1 MHEKYRQGVS
11 ILHGGTYTW
20 GLCIGIMSGLL
31 WGINNFLFARGYEQL
46 PSSQIASGLDAFS
59 LAIIVPV
66 VCATINDICAAAAL
80 LVFNGIRGVLSVVR
94 SHLFTKA
101 GFFVCLAAL
110 LGGPVGQSAYFLGIA
125 FAGPS
130 AALIITA
137 TYPIIGC
144 ILSYFFLHQRIT
156 GRMWFGIVI
165 SVVGAIFVG
174 YMPEEGAYTFFLSG
188 LLCACLAAFCWGSEV
203 VLSYYGMTDMD
214 PDVAITLR
222 ECISGG
228 VLMFAIVITGSLSML
243 REIIKIPSGISLLS
257 GAGIIAGFSYLMW
270 YAANKRIG
278 CARGM
283 AANSTYVIWGV
294 LLNALVVGWES
305 VSAQTIAGCVCVLTG
320 VILVSLTSG
329 EVEDV

>member
-1 MHEKYRQGVS
+1 MRNTGRETSV
-11 ILHGGTYTW
+11 LHRGTYTW
-20 GLCIGIMSGLL
+20 GLCIGIMSGIL

-46 PSSQIASGLDAFS
+46 PISQIASGLDAFS

-66 VCATINDICAAAAL
+66 VCAAINDICAAAAL
-80 LVFNGIRGVLSVVR
+80 LVFNGIRGILSVVR
-94 SHLFTKA
+94 HHLFTKA

-110 LGGPVGQSAYFLGIA
+110 LGGPVGQSSYFLGIA

-130 AALIITA
+130 TALIITA

-144 ILSYFFLHQRIT
+144 ILSYFFLHQKIT
-156 GRMWFGIVI
+156 IRMWLGIFI
-165 SVVGAIFVG
+165 SVVGAILVG
-174 YMPEEGAYTFFLSG
+174 YMPAEGAYAFFPFG
-188 LLCACLAAFCWGSEV
+188 LFCACLAAFCWGSEV

-228 VLMFAIVITGSLSML
+228 VLMFAVVITGSLSML
-243 REIIKIPSGISLLS
+243 REIIEIPSGISLLS

-294 LLNALVVGWES
+294 VINMLFTGWS
-305 VSAQTIAGCVCVLTG
+305 SISAQTIVGCVCVLAG
-320 VILVSLTSG
+320 VTLVSLNSS
-329 EVEDV
+329 EVENG